1 MMVIPTPIAR
11 TSGLG
16 RSTTLTSGEQLPA
29 RVVMLNCMLTRCE
42 YRKSKLRGKEA
53 VALGP
58 QYKGTRVS
66 RAALEESDDEESEEE
81 EDDEDSD
88 ESGSG
93 DEDDEHNAVGLE
105 KDASRGV
112 EADSE
117 IDSDEALEEDGEE
130 RFKGLASRGSSKD
143 MPEGRKRRPT
153 AADFMSD
160 SAEDDVREGSGEEDD
175 SDGEGG
181 TDAASDGSGDVEMNG
196 VKDGSGSEA
205 SDDSDGGAS
214 VGPDQDDEGS
224 EDPEGSEADQPQPKE
239 KSVNGATD
247 GKKAVLSAISD
258 SARQDIEKGQAVRQ
272 QRKIFDGLL
281 NLRVRLQKALVAVNT
296 LGHVERDELTGPE
309 AYEAAEEAALK
320 LWNTIDGLRTGIK
333 SSKVGEKRKR
343 DADLTTPTDTI
354 WGYMKDDEQKARQQR
369 RKTLDKWS
377 SKIGATTVPVGN
389 KLNLNASRNSI
400 STVLEEQLL
409 DPERLIKR
417 SRVPRSCAPVQASKS
432 IKEDAD
438 IYDDAD
444 FYQLLLKE
452 LVDQRTADSEAQQS
466 AGVATVQWAAMKEA
480 KTTKVVDRKA
490 SRGRKMRFTVHEK
503 LAGFMAPE
511 DRRSWEPEAIDRFFG
526 TLFGRKMELD
536 EEDEESEE
544 EINAEEAGLR
554 LFRS

>member
-1 MMVIPTPIAR
+1 M
-11 TSGLG
+11 
-16 RSTTLTSGEQLPA
+16 
-29 RVVMLNCMLTRCE
+29 
-42 YRKSKLRGKEA
+42 
-53 VALGP
+53 GP
-58 QYKGTRVS
+58 QYKGSRIS
-66 RAALEESDDEESEEE
+66 RAALEESDDDEEL
-81 EDDEDSD
+81 DDADDGSD

-93 DEDDEHNAVGLE
+93 DEYDDPDAVDLE
-105 KDASRGV
+105 KDLALAA

-117 IDSDEALEEDGEE
+117 IDSDEAFGEGDEE
-130 RFKGLASRGSSKD
+130 RFKGFSFRGSSKGTAN
-143 MPEGRKRRPT
+143 GRKKRPT

-160 SAEDDVREGSGEEDD
+160 SAEEEAGEDSEDEASDEEGEM
-175 SDGEGG
+175 
-181 TDAASDGSGDVEMNG
+181 DAASDGSGDVEMNEIE
-196 VKDGSGSEA
+196 DGAGSEA
-205 SDDSDGGAS
+205 SEDSDGGAP
-214 VGPDQDDEGS
+214 VGSDQDDEDMEDS
-224 EDPEGSEADQPQPKE
+224 EESEVDEPKP
-239 KSVNGATD
+239 KKASMNGTTD

-296 LGHVERDELTGPE
+296 LGHVEGDESTGPE

-333 SSKVGEKRKR
+333 GSKVGEKRKR
-343 DADLTTPTDTI
+343 DVDLSTPTATI
-354 WGYMKDDEQKARQQR
+354 WGYMHDDEEKARNQR

-377 SKIGATTVPVGN
+377 GKIGATTVPVGN
-389 KLNLNASRNSI
+389 KLNLNAARNSI

-417 SRVPRSCAPVQASKS
+417 SRVPRSCAPFQVSKS
-432 IKEDAD
+432 IKEDAG

-444 FYQLLLKE
+444 FYQILLKE

-480 KTTKVVDRKA
+480 KTTKAVDRKA

-503 LAGFMAPE
+503 LTGFMAPE
-511 DRRSWEPEAIDRFFG
+511 DRRAWEPEAIDRFFG
-526 TLFGRKMELD
+526 TLFGRKMELN
-536 EEDEESEE
+536 EEEEESEE
-544 EINAEEAGLR
+544 EINAEEAGLK